1 MVVACVECRCRVRAV
16 MPRLINVEACARATD
31 AGAAAA
37 TARELTA
44 GASGSTSEPA
54 RPSRTHCRVG
64 RRWLPCTCD
73 LRTYVRTVGRVQVAR
88 AHIRVPQPPHV
99 SSLQVQVGRRQSQPD
114 PVVRTAA
121 YRSLVL
127 TFECRSHRT

>member
-31 AGAAAA
+31 AGAATA

-44 GASGSTSEPA
+44 GAS
-54 RPSRTHCRVG
+54 R
-64 RRWLPCTCD
+64 
-73 LRTYVRTVGRVQVAR
+73 
-88 AHIRVPQPPHV
+88 
-99 SSLQVQVGRRQSQPD
+99 SQPD